1 MWGAAWA
8 SAGNVAGKVG
18 CRLRAGGSALS
29 GHSDQAREHSGSAHL
44 CRQREFGPPRRVHP
58 KRTRAE
64 VAMEDPAAGS
74 SLMPW

>member
-8 SAGNVAGKVG
+8 PAGNVAGKVA

-29 GHSDQAREHSGSAHL
+29 GHSDQTQKQSGSAHL
-44 CRQREFGPPRRVHP
+44 RRQREFGPPVRVHP